1 MKKDITGFGEELGT
15 NGGQTSSKVTP
26 IPGTSQKSFCSCQQT
41 AEEWL
46 FEK

>member
-1 MKKDITGFGEELGT
+1 MKKDRAGFGEELGT
-15 NGGQTSSKVTP
+15 KEEETRSKMTP

-41 AEEWL
+41 AEERL